1 MKRRLLENPVSERA
15 LGFWRGL
22 AARERMVLAFGI
34 GAAMLLLLYGLAW
47 APLQRD
53 LARLRTAV
61 PEAQQQLAW
70 MRAQA
75 PRVREL
81 RAASPSRIPGG
92 GLLSF
97 VEQSA
102 QEHDIREHIRRV
114 DPEGTDAVRLAVDEV
129 GFNSLVQWLASLESR
144 GGVRI
149 ETASL
154 EPLSSPG
161 LVNAR
166 LLLRAGS

>member
-1 MKRRLLENPVSERA
+1 MTRLLRDNVLYERA

-22 AARERMVLAFGI
+22 AARERAVLTLGT
-34 GAAMLLLLYGLAW
+34 AAAVLLLLYGLVW

-53 LARLRTAV
+53 LARLRSSV

-75 PRVREL
+75 PRVREV
-81 RAASPSRIPGG
+81 RASAPKTIPGG

-97 VEQSA
+97 VEQTA
-102 QEHDIREHIRRV
+102 QQHAIREHIRRV
-114 DPEGTDAVRLAVDEV
+114 DPQGTSAVRLAVDEV
-129 GFNSLVQWLASLESR
+129 AFDRLVQWLAELER
-144 GGVRI
+144 RAGVRI
-149 ETASL
+149 ENAGL
-154 EPLSSPG
+154 EPLSAPG

>member
-1 MKRRLLENPVSERA
+1 MKHRLLDNALYERA

-22 AARERMVLAFGI
+22 AARERVVLGLG
-34 GAAMLLLLYGLAW
+34 GAIALLLLLYGLAW
-47 APLQRD
+47 APLSSD
-53 LARLRTAV
+53 LARLRAAV

-81 RAASPSRIPGG
+81 RAQAPREVPGG
-92 GLLSF
+92 GLLSYI
-97 VEQSA
+97 EQSA
-102 QEHDIREHIRRV
+102 REHAVREHFRRV
-114 DPEGTDAVRLAVDEV
+114 DPEGTNAVRLAIDEV
-129 GFNSLVQWLASLESR
+129 EFDSLIRWLASLETR

-149 ETASL
+149 DSASL

-166 LLLRAGS
+166 LLLRTGS